1 MGVEQAASAG
11 SRINKRSAAAMELE
25 LERGPGCSDLHQV
38 ARCRERQGAKA
49 RRAMRARRAGKVPF
63 GAFPLLSTNMEI
75 STEAL
80 QGQGTPLG
88 ACVNRGPL
96 HCDCQPVPP
105 PEQPGSRPIKAS
117 HAAWNE
123 SKLQRKHT
131 AAFHDQPPLLRCQ
144 LAVAGHTPL
153 RGIQDDVIPITL
165 SCSQGGAEHAV
176 S

>member
-75 STEAL
+75 SMAAL
-80 QGQGTPLG
+80 QGQGPPLG
-88 ACVNRGPL
+88 V
-96 HCDCQPVPP
+96 
-105 PEQPGSRPIKAS
+105 
-117 HAAWNE
+117 
-123 SKLQRKHT
+123 
-131 AAFHDQPPLLRCQ
+131 
-144 LAVAGHTPL
+144 
-153 RGIQDDVIPITL
+153 
-165 SCSQGGAEHAV
+165 
-176 S
+176 

>member
-88 ACVNRGPL
+88 ARVNRGPL
-96 HCDCQPVPP
+96 HCDCQP
-105 PEQPGSRPIKAS
+105 AS
-117 HAAWNE
+117 ATSGATRIQANQSVACRMERIEAAE
-123 SKLQRKHT
+123 E
-131 AAFHDQPPLLRCQ
+131 AY
-144 LAVAGHTPL
+144 
-153 RGIQDDVIPITL
+153 
-165 SCSQGGAEHAV
+165 CSLP
-176 S
+176 